1 MGAGEIAK
9 RLGLSRQRVQQ
20 LSERDDWPVPYD
32 ELAMGRV
39 WLKSDIELWITY
51 QRAADALPNAD
62 FIHDPSTG

>member
-20 LSERDDWPVPYD
+20 LAERDDFPSPFD

-39 WLKSDIELWITY
+39 WLIPDIEAWIRQ
-51 QRAADALPNAD
+51 QR
-62 FIHDPSTG
+62 TGAPPPDR